1 MIRFNCLI
9 TLVLV
14 LSLVSIGT
22 CQDARPSP
30 QGTVIEKPSA
40 QGESPLGSGRVQFE
54 YLAIEDAIAGYLD
67 AINQRD
73 SERAASYWS
82 RRGEWTLKNGERIS
96 GREKIAFAIR
106 ESFDEEPSGTT
117 TSLKEVSIRLITPNV
132 AVEEGVAIVK
142 SSEGEQQT
150 PYAVV
155 HVKMDQGWK
164 IDSVRATQVPVAAQ
178 MTSQLKSLSW
188 LIGDW
193 RDEVDG
199 GLRVET
205 NARWTLGDH
214 SIRRSFQMFDDNGLR
229 EQATQVILWDAKRGK
244 IRSWIFD
251 SKGGFGTGFWRQVEG
266 NKWAVE
272 MELQLADGGIASA
285 KNIYRILDDSRLEF
299 SSTDRKLNGVALPDT
314 QPVIVTRK

>member
-1 MIRFNCLI
+1 ML
-9 TLVLV
+9 
-14 LSLVSIGT
+14 G
-22 CQDARPSP
+22 PSP

-96 GREKIAFAIR
+96 GREKIAFAIK

-178 MTSQLKSLSW
+178 NDFSIEIFELAN
-188 LIGDW
+188 W
-193 RDEVDG
+193 RLARRG
-199 GLRVET
+199 GRRASCRNKCEMDVGET
-205 NARWTLGDH
+205 
-214 SIRRSFQMFDDNGLR
+214 IPFDDHFKCL
-229 EQATQVILWDAKRGK
+229 TIMV
-244 IRSWIFD
+244 F
-251 SKGGFGTGFWRQVEG
+251 G
-266 NKWAVE
+266 NK
-272 MELQLADGGIASA
+272 
-285 KNIYRILDDSRLEF
+285 RL
-299 SSTDRKLNGVALPDT
+299 R
-314 QPVIVTRK
+314 